1 MNDRRYRKNS
11 NRSIGNTV
19 RQSWVRC
26 VFVGGDAPMSLD
38 RADLFLA
45 QEAEYELEVRS
56 DNESICRWA
65 TETIEQ
71 AQKIQAK
78 LEVIIDT
85 LTNLENRDVACDVLL
100 TPGLAEL

>member
-1 MNDRRYRKNS
+1 MR
-11 NRSIGNTV
+11 
-19 RQSWVRC
+19 
-26 VFVGGDAPMSLD
+26 LD
-38 RADLFLA
+38 RADLWLA
-45 QEAEYELEVRS
+45 QEGLDLIIQEAEYELEVRS

-71 AQKIQAK
+71 AQKIQAR